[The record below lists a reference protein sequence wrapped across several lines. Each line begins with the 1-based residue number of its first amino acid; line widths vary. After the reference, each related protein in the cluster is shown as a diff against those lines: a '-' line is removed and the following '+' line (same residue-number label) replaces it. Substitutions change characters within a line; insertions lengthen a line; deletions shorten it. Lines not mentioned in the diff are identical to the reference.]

1 MVEPKSNGED
11 NEYAKQDNC
20 KHYLCYQLCLQDSN
34 QNSKEVLDYV
44 ILGIGETAKNIQSE
58 KTMLD
63 LFYMFLSR
71 YKTNWLEEIK
81 KYFSA
86 LQKQ

>member
-1 MVEPKSNGED
+1 MNMQ
-11 NEYAKQDNC
+11 KQDNC
-20 KHYLCYQLCLQDSN
+20 KHYLYYQLCLQDSN

>member
-1 MVEPKSNGED
+1 MQ
-11 NEYAKQDNC
+11 KQDNC
-20 KHYLCYQLCLQDSN
+20 KHYLYYQLCLQDSN